1 LIGVIDRL
9 SRARYNRAMT
19 ISILLLLL
27 GLIALVFGGDFLVRG
42 AVGIAKRLGIS
53 PLLIGVTVV
62 AWGTST
68 PELLVSVD
76 AAMAGS
82 PGIAIGNVVGSNIC
96 NILLILGI
104 AAVIRPIVFSQ
115 AAIARDGSFAL
126 LAVMIFITL
135 ALMVPIIS
143 WPYGVGMIVVLAG
156 MVWLT
161 YKQERTAVA
170 GGGNDDI
177 DVPVSTLGR
186 SLAWT
191 GGGLALL
198 VVGADLL
205 VDNAIVIAR
214 SFNVSES
221 VIGLSLVAVGTS
233 LPELFTSV
241 MAAIRKQDDV
251 ALGNVVGS
259 NIYNIMA
266 ILGVTAIISPI
277 PVPEQMLKVDMWVML
292 AATLALVPA
301 YFARRIG
308 RGYGIAMLLA
318 YAGYMGWLFN
328 NSTFN

>member
-1 LIGVIDRL
+1 
-9 SRARYNRAMT
+9 MT